1 MWSQLNKKLLLLLLS
16 LLLLL
21 LFGIR
26 KVGASAQQVKP
37 KLFLCNQLIRPQE
50 INEPFEYL
58 GRSFDFKMSNEEH
71 KKRLTKNICE
81 YMEII
86 SALPLHPKNK
96 LLIYQHYVL
105 SKVSWDLTVANISM
119 TWVKE
124 NLENKVSAYVRL
136 WLELPISGTLDIIS
150 LTKSK
155 YGLGY
160 VPISSRFTQ
169 CQVTR
174 FLNQQ
179 IRTFSIYLN
188 QLVQDP
194 IYNTTNTYL
203 QKTQS
208 WKFDQWK
215 KRELKMN

>member
-1 MWSQLNKKLLLLLLS
+1 
-16 LLLLL
+16 
-21 LFGIR
+21 
-26 KVGASAQQVKP
+26 
-37 KLFLCNQLIRPQE
+37 
-50 INEPFEYL
+50 
-58 GRSFDFKMSNEEH
+58 
-71 KKRLTKNICE
+71 
-81 YMEII
+81 MEII

-96 LLIYQHYVL
+96 LLIYQRYVL

-169 CQVTR
+169 CQVTFR
-174 FLNQQ
+174 KALSKSTNKDIQHLFESTSTGPNLQYDQ
-179 IRTFSIYLN
+179 YLSTKDAIMKIRSM
-188 QLVQDP
+188 
-194 IYNTTNTYL
+194 
-203 QKTQS
+203 KE
-208 WKFDQWK
+208 
-215 KRELKMN
+215 KRVENELKRKVWLFHPFGSTCYQNRHHCGQKCWKNYLVTSIILQYDT